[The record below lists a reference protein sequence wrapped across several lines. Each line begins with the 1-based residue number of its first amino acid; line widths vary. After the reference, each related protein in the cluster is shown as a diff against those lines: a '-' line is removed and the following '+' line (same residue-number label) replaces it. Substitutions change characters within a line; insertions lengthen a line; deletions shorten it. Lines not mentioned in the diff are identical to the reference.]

1 MLETIDYSDLLM
13 RVAVRLGAAVLILLA
28 GGVLA
33 RFGRGLVDRLMARL
47 TLMPSMV
54 ALFLSLAYYGI
65 WLLAILL
72 ALTALGVPI
81 ATVTTTAGAVLV
93 VLGLALQQ
101 TLQDLAAAV
110 IFLLFKPFEPGDAIQ
125 SGNYRGDVEEIQL
138 FSTTLVQS
146 DKTRVYVPN
155 SELRKA
161 GIINFTKRL
170 ET

>member
-1 MLETIDYSDLLM
+1 M
-13 RVAVRLGAAVLILLA
+13 RLAVRLGAAGLILLA

-33 RFGRGLVDRLMARL
+33 RIGRTVAGRLIVRL
-47 TLMPSMV
+47 TPMPSME
-54 ALFLSLAYYGI
+54 ALFLSLTYYGI

-72 ALTALGVPI
+72 AVTSLGVPV
-81 ATVTTTAGAVLV
+81 ATVTATAGAVLV

-110 IFLLFKPFEPGDAIQ
+110 IFVLFKPFEPGDAIR
-125 SGNYRGDVEEIQL
+125 SGNYSGDVEEIQL

-146 DKTRVYVPN
+146 DRTRVHVPN

-161 GIINFTKRL
+161 GIVNFTKRK
-170 ET
+170 T

>member
-1 MLETIDYSDLLM
+1 MFETIDFSDLLI
-13 RVAVRLGAAVLILLA
+13 RVAVRLGAAILILAA

-33 RFGRGLVDRLMARL
+33 RVGRWLAGRLMARL
-47 TLMPSMV
+47 TLTPSMV
-54 ALFLSLAYYGI
+54 ALFLSLTYYGI

-72 ALTALGVPI
+72 AVMALGVPV
-81 ATVTTTAGAVLV
+81 ATVSATAGALLV

-110 IFLLFKPFEPGDAIQ
+110 IFVLFKPFEPGDAIR

-138 FSTTLVQS
+138 FSTTLVQD

-161 GIINFTKRL
+161 GIVNFTKRQ
-170 ET
+170 T